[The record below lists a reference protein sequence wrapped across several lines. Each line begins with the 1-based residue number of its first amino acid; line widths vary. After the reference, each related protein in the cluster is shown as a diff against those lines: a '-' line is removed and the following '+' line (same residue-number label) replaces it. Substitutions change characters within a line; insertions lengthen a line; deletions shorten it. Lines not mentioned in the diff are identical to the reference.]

1 MNDGK
6 EELILLPISEYVGV
20 DRDDPIRF
28 YRNPIFGKYYRE
40 RVSMCLQQCKGGER
54 ILEVGFGTGVTFLNL
69 ARKYKQIYG
78 LDLKADIAEIEAMF
92 ATKGVKINLE
102 QGNVLDLPYP
112 DEYFDSVLLISI
124 LEHLTPKELP
134 RAFGEIRRVLM
145 PEGQLVY
152 GVPVENRITQAGFYL
167 LGYNI
172 RNHHFSTNQQV
183 RDCASSIMNREEIR
197 HLRLP
202 IIGANIYEVVSFK
215 K

>member
-1 MNDGK
+1 
-6 EELILLPISEYVGV
+6 
-20 DRDDPIRF
+20 
-28 YRNPIFGKYYRE
+28 
-40 RVSMCLQQCKGGER
+40 
-54 ILEVGFGTGVTFLNL
+54 
-69 ARKYKQIYG
+69 
-78 LDLKADIAEIEAMF
+78 MF
-92 ATKGVKINLE
+92 AFKGVKINLE
-102 QGNVLDLPYP
+102 QGNVLDLPFP

-183 RDCASSIMNREEIR
+183 RDCASSIMIREEIR

-202 IIGANIYEVVSFK
+202 IIGANIYEVGSFK